1 MLFFSSMTAEPLQ
14 ITTPTTAAELLSTAV
29 RLKNMPLITRCT
41 ENLDSQLDKTNV
53 LTIYSLLSK
62 IYSSLEE
69 EPNDF
74 EPSAPPIVENEDQCE
89 YYWVQDMLEKLRH
102 NCLLEIDKNAD
113 FVLKQRQMLNLSYA
127 DLLSILERDTLEVS
141 SELVVYSA
149 VYRWAVAECQ
159 RKTLA
164 PQKANVK
171 AIIRQLINCPRYG
184 LLTKKEFTARVVDG
198 EKGPIR
204 SGLLEEQEWRKILF
218 FIKEQSK
225 NRPVEKLP
233 YKWSTPRIVGKY
245 NPKNL
250 SQRSM
255 ARAMA
260 YAVRDQE
267 NRCDNKTRCD
277 KFIINILTCW
287 TAVFD

>member
-1 MLFFSSMTAEPLQ
+1 MTAEPLQ
-14 ITTPTTAAELLSTAV
+14 ISTPTTAAELLSTAV

-53 LTIYSLLSK
+53 LTIFSLLSK
-62 IYSSLEE
+62 CQSSVED

-74 EPSAPPIVENEDQCE
+74 EPSAPPIIENEEQCD
-89 YYWVQDMLEKLRH
+89 YYWVQDVLEKLRH

-113 FVLKQRQMLNLSYA
+113 FILKQRQVLTLSYT
-127 DLLSILERDTLEVS
+127 DLLEILERDTLEVS
-141 SELVVYSA
+141 SELLVYSA
-149 VYRWAVAECQ
+149 IYRWAVTECH
-159 RKTLA
+159 RKTFPVKL
-164 PQKANVK
+164 PNIKAVL
-171 AIIRQLINCPRYG
+171 RQLIYCPRYG
-184 LLTKKEFTARVVDG
+184 LMTKKEFTARVVDG

-204 SGLLEEQEWRKILF
+204 SGVLEEHEWRKILF
-218 FIKEQSK
+218 YIKEKSK

-233 YKWSTPRIVGKY
+233 YKWSTPRVVGKY

-250 SQRSM
+250 SERS
-255 ARAMA
+255 ATRAMA
-260 YAVRDQE
+260 YAFREQE

-277 KFIINILTCW
+277 KLIINLLTCW